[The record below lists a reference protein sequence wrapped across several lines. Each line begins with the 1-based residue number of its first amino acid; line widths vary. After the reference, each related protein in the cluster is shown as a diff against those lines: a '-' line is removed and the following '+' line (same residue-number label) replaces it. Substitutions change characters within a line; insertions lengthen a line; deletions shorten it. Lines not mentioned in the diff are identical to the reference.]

1 MSKQIKDLADRL
13 GIKFNDISLLKV
25 ATTHRS
31 FLNENRHIKEHNERL
46 EFLGDAVLELA
57 VTKFLYLN
65 HKDDEGVL
73 TNWRAALVRTESLAD
88 AAKAFDVGAYLD
100 MSNGESRSG
109 GGHKMAN
116 LANAMEAVLGAIY
129 LDQGYEVVETFIL
142 EHICSKL
149 DNIIANKSHI
159 DAKSALQEMSQAK
172 LGITPEYQIVSTS
185 GPDHDKIFIV
195 NVSIGNIISDTGTG
209 RSKREAEQDAATSA
223 IEKVKLTHKPRRGY
237 NSKE

>member
-1 MSKQIKDLADRL
+1 MNKQIKDLADKL

-31 FLNENRHIKEHNERL
+31 FLNENRHVKEHNERL

-57 VTKFLYLN
+57 VTRFLYLN
-65 HKDDEGVL
+65 YKEDEGVL
-73 TNWRAALVRTESLAD
+73 TNWRAALVRTESLTD
-88 AAKAFDVGAYLD
+88 VAKAFDVGAYLD

-129 LDQGYEVVETFIL
+129 LDQGYEVVEAFIL

-149 DNIIANKSHI
+149 ENIIANKSHI

-172 LGITPEYQIVSTS
+172 LGITPEYQIISTS

-195 NVSIGNIISDTGTG
+195 NVSIGNIVSDTGTG